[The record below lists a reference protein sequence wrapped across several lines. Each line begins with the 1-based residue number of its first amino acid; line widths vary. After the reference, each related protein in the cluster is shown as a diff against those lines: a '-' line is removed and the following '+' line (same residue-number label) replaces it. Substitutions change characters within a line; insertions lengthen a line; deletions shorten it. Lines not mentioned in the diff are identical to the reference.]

1 MAGDA
6 LVRSDTGIAKFYA
19 KNVSVMSNDPDALAP
34 AQPIWRILRN
44 TSWSLGGKAIGAVL
58 SIVYLAMI
66 ARSLGPVNFGRFA
79 LIFSFAQVIYGLV
92 AFPTWQIIIRYG
104 TKFVLDKQRDKFAQL
119 VWICLA
125 MDLTGFLIGS
135 VIAVGALY
143 GFAGQFGIDADLRG
157 RIIWF
162 TLVLILSARNTV
174 IGILRAHDRFRD
186 AALADSLVPIIRF
199 VGVILVVYIRPNVES
214 FLLIW
219 VLSEIATTAILWII
233 TLRSV
238 DLPLARQ
245 NVWHIPNYYRQYP
258 DLTRFTG
265 FTNIGASLRVLS
277 QQFIVLIVGLYTGP
291 AAAGFFRLGHQLGQ
305 VLARISDGLSIAFYA
320 EHNRMSHLDAD
331 SAVASMITRTV
342 KVMAISAAVLL
353 TILLLLGKPMLVSI
367 FGAPFAP
374 AYPFVI
380 LLGGAAAVQLGSSA
394 LEPLLLAKGNAGW
407 ALLANLAGAIALLI
421 ALFALIPEYNAL
433 GASAAVLIGAI
444 VTTVALTILYR
455 RMR

>member
-1 MAGDA
+1 
-6 LVRSDTGIAKFYA
+6 
-19 KNVSVMSNDPDALAP
+19 
-34 AQPIWRILRN
+34 
-44 TSWSLGGKAIGAVL
+44 
-58 SIVYLAMI
+58 
-66 ARSLGPVNFGRFA
+66 
-79 LIFSFAQVIYGLV
+79 
-92 AFPTWQIIIRYG
+92 
-104 TKFVLDKQRDKFAQL
+104 
-119 VWICLA
+119 
-125 MDLTGFLIGS
+125 
-135 VIAVGALY
+135 
-143 GFAGQFGIDADLRG
+143 
-157 RIIWF
+157 
-162 TLVLILSARNTV
+162 
-174 IGILRAHDRFRD
+174 
-186 AALADSLVPIIRF
+186 
-199 VGVILVVYIRPNVES
+199 
-214 FLLIW
+214 
-219 VLSEIATTAILWII
+219 
-233 TLRSV
+233 
-238 DLPLARQ
+238 
-245 NVWHIPNYYRQYP
+245 
-258 DLTRFTG
+258 
-265 FTNIGASLRVLS
+265 LS

-331 SAVASMITRTV
+331 SAVASMIARTV

-407 ALLANLAGAIALLI
+407 ALLANLTGAIALLI

-433 GASAAVLIGAI
+433 GASVAVLIGAM